1 MGSRFIVE
9 SAARIFQYVVS
20 AGEVRVIVHP
30 HALKKLGVFL
40 EMNHKKN
47 IESPVKASLSSH
59 NIRIDSV
66 QKKII
71 KK

>member
-9 SAARIFQYVVS
+9 SAARIFQYVIS
-20 AGEVRVIVHP
+20 AGEARVIVHP
-30 HALKKLGVFL
+30 HVLKKLGVDL
-40 EMNHKKN
+40 EMSHKKSIGN
-47 IESPVKASLSSH
+47 PIKVSLNSH
-59 NIRIDSV
+59 NIRINFV

>member
-1 MGSRFIVE
+1 MGSRFIAE
-9 SAARIFQYVVS
+9 SAIRIFLYVVS

-30 HALKKLGVFL
+30 HVLKKLGVDL
-40 EMNHKKN
+40 EISHKKSTGN
-47 IESPVKASLSSH
+47 PLKVSLSSH
-59 NIRIDSV
+59 NIRINSV